1 MGLISRVSSRT
12 YRNVLFNQPKLN
24 NMAEFARALQ
34 TQNIWYAAQE
44 YRDAEIKL
52 VQHRLGLSSGDAPAA
67 AAPVKEQSKPKQA
80 AAPKAAAKES
90 KASQMIKELKKEPT
104 TDSNAAINDMSS
116 MLERVSKLE
125 RENNEIKESLKKALA
140 RLDQLEG
147 GAAKAD
153 SDEEEFDPFDMV
165 TVEDSITKRQID
177 PKKVQAEQDAKK
189 AAAAADDDSEDEFDP
204 FDIVTVEDSIT
215 KRQVDPKKMQAE
227 QDAKKAAKENEDSDA
242 EDDDDDDDMD
252 FFGSDDEEE
261 DAAAEALKQK
271 RVADYNARKA
281 EKAEKKGV
289 VAAKSMI
296 TLDVK
301 PWDDETDLDELAVK
315 VKTITQDG
323 LVWGQQIQ
331 KKPLAFGIFKL
342 VVTAIVEDEKVST
355 DDLVE
360 SIEAFEDHVQS
371 VDIAAF
377 NKL

>member
-1 MGLISRVSSRT
+1 
-12 YRNVLFNQPKLN
+12 
-24 NMAEFARALQ
+24 MAEFAKALQ
-34 TQNIWYAAQE
+34 SQNIWHQAQQ

-52 VQHRLGLSSGDAPAA
+52 VQHRLGLSSGDAPVSAKPAPAA
-67 AAPVKEQSKPKQA
+67 EPKKS
-80 AAPKAAAKES
+80 APKKES
-90 KASQMIKELKKEPT
+90 KASQMINELKQELNS
-104 TDSNAAINDMSS
+104 DSGAAISDMGS
-116 MLERVSKLE
+116 MLNRVAKLE
-125 RENNEIKESLKKALA
+125 KENNEIKSALEAALK

-147 GAAKAD
+147 KPAAAAPAAEE
-153 SDEEEFDPFDMV
+153 SDDEFDPFDMV

-177 PKKVQAEQDAKK
+177 PAQVQKEQDAKK
-189 AAAAADDDSEDEFDP
+189 AAANDDASSDGSFDP
-204 FDIVTVEDSIT
+204 FDMVTVEDSIT
-215 KRQVDPKKMQAE
+215 KRQIDPAQVQKE
-227 QDAKKAAKENEDSDA
+227 QDAKKNAKNQDSDA
-242 EDDDDDDDMD
+242 DDDDDDDDMD

-261 DAAAEALKQK
+261 DAAAEALKAK
-271 RVADYNARKA
+271 RIADYNARKA

-301 PWDDETDLDELAVK
+301 PWDDETDLDDLAVK
-315 VKTITQDG
+315 VKTIKQDG